1 MKTVFLKSY
10 NDKKSFKIFE
20 SFGAEARV
28 IEDLERTDETIK
40 SLVQNN
46 YKTIVMTSEVAG
58 LKNIVVL
65 KNLPSNIIDEAFV
78 ILKSNT
84 KIKSLERV
92 DKNNHIQ
99 EEQRKEDDYIVREA
113 EMVISNY
120 ISRIEKPRE
129 ERNHKTKQIE
139 LKYKR
144 LKLITIILSFVV
156 LVNAIIS
163 IIA

>member
-1 MKTVFLKSY
+1 M
-10 NDKKSFKIFE
+10 E
-20 SFGAEARV
+20 QE
-28 IEDLERTDETIK
+28 
-40 SLVQNN
+40 Q
-46 YKTIVMTSEVAG
+46 M
-58 LKNIVVL
+58 KNIVVL

-92 DKNNHIQ
+92 DKNNHIH

-113 EMVISNY
+113 EMLISNY

-129 ERNHKTKQIE
+129 ERYSKTKQIE

-144 LKLITIILSFVV
+144 LKLITIILSSVV

>member
-1 MKTVFLKSY
+1 M
-10 NDKKSFKIFE
+10 E
-20 SFGAEARV
+20 QE
-28 IEDLERTDETIK
+28 
-40 SLVQNN
+40 Q
-46 YKTIVMTSEVAG
+46 M
-58 LKNIVVL
+58 KNIVVL

-99 EEQRKEDDYIVREA
+99 EEQRKEDDYIVRE
-113 EMVISNY
+113 MLISNY

-129 ERNHKTKQIE
+129 ERYSKTKQIE

-144 LKLITIILSFVV
+144 LKLITIILSSVV

>member
-1 MKTVFLKSY
+1 M
-10 NDKKSFKIFE
+10 E
-20 SFGAEARV
+20 QE
-28 IEDLERTDETIK
+28 
-40 SLVQNN
+40 Q
-46 YKTIVMTSEVAG
+46 M
-58 LKNIVVL
+58 KNIVVL

-84 KIKSLERV
+84 KIKLLERV

-99 EEQRKEDDYIVREA
+99 EGQKKEDNYIVREA

-129 ERNHKTKQIE
+129 ERYSKTKQIE

-144 LKLITIILSFVV
+144 LKLITIILSSVV

-163 IIA
+163 IIP

>member
-1 MKTVFLKSY
+1 M
-10 NDKKSFKIFE
+10 E
-20 SFGAEARV
+20 QE
-28 IEDLERTDETIK
+28 
-40 SLVQNN
+40 Q
-46 YKTIVMTSEVAG
+46 M
-58 LKNIVVL
+58 KNIVVL

-99 EEQRKEDDYIVREA
+99 EEQRDYIVREA

-144 LKLITIILSFVV
+144 LKLITIILSSVV

>member
-1 MKTVFLKSY
+1 M
-10 NDKKSFKIFE
+10 E
-20 SFGAEARV
+20 QE
-28 IEDLERTDETIK
+28 
-40 SLVQNN
+40 Q
-46 YKTIVMTSEVAG
+46 M
-58 LKNIVVL
+58 KNIIVL

-84 KIKSLERV
+84 KIKSLERI

-99 EEQRKEDDYIVREA
+99 ERQQKEDNYIVREA

-120 ISRIEKPRE
+120 ISRIEKPGE
-129 ERNHKTKQIE
+129 EGDRKTKQIE
-139 LKYKR
+139 LRYKR

-156 LVNAIIS
+156 FVNAIIS

>member
-1 MKTVFLKSY
+1 M
-10 NDKKSFKIFE
+10 E
-20 SFGAEARV
+20 QE
-28 IEDLERTDETIK
+28 
-40 SLVQNN
+40 Q
-46 YKTIVMTSEVAG
+46 M
-58 LKNIVVL
+58 KNIVFL

-92 DKNNHIQ
+92 DKNNDIQ
-99 EEQRKEDDYIVREA
+99 EERKEDDYIVREA

>member
-1 MKTVFLKSY
+1 M
-10 NDKKSFKIFE
+10 E
-20 SFGAEARV
+20 QE
-28 IEDLERTDETIK
+28 
-40 SLVQNN
+40 Q
-46 YKTIVMTSEVAG
+46 M
-58 LKNIVVL
+58 KNIVFL

-120 ISRIEKPRE
+120 ISRIE

>member
-1 MKTVFLKSY
+1 M
-10 NDKKSFKIFE
+10 E
-20 SFGAEARV
+20 QE
-28 IEDLERTDETIK
+28 
-40 SLVQNN
+40 Q
-46 YKTIVMTSEVAG
+46 M
-58 LKNIVVL
+58 KNIVVL

-84 KIKSLERV
+84 KIKLLERV

-99 EEQRKEDDYIVREA
+99 EGQKKEDNYIVREA

-129 ERNHKTKQIE
+129 ERYSKTKQIE

-144 LKLITIILSFVV
+144 LLNNDIV
-156 LVNAIIS
+156 L
-163 IIA
+163 

>member
-1 MKTVFLKSY
+1 M
-10 NDKKSFKIFE
+10 E
-20 SFGAEARV
+20 QE
-28 IEDLERTDETIK
+28 
-40 SLVQNN
+40 Q
-46 YKTIVMTSEVAG
+46 M
-58 LKNIVVL
+58 KNIVFL

-120 ISRIEKPRE
+120 ISRIEKPKE

>member
-1 MKTVFLKSY
+1 M
-10 NDKKSFKIFE
+10 E
-20 SFGAEARV
+20 QE
-28 IEDLERTDETIK
+28 
-40 SLVQNN
+40 Q
-46 YKTIVMTSEVAG
+46 M
-58 LKNIVVL
+58 KNIVVL

-99 EEQRKEDDYIVREA
+99 EEQRKEDNYIVREA

-120 ISRIEKPRE
+120 ISRIEKSRE
-129 ERNHKTKQIE
+129 ERYSKTKQIE

-144 LKLITIILSFVV
+144 LKLITIILSSVV